1 MTRTSSRF
9 QLLAATT
16 VVATLILIAIGAIVR
31 TTGSGL
37 GCPDW
42 PLCHGQWHP
51 PLEKT
56 AIIEY
61 THRTAAAVVGVLI
74 LATVFVGLRHYRGDR
89 ALRWLAIASLPL
101 LAFQAWLGKETVER
115 ELPPEVV
122 TLHLATA
129 MILLAVL
136 ALIAGLAYLGN
147 GRSAI
152 GGRERGRALQ
162 VALAGA
168 LVTYLV
174 VLSGAYVVGANAT
187 TACTTWPGC
196 AEAAIPFADGGREQ
210 SIHWLHRFIVVGGLA
225 AVVAVAAALL
235 RLGDAGPM
243 LRRAAWT
250 LVGLYG
256 IQILVGA
263 SNQWTDFSEAAR
275 VAHLAVGS
283 AIWALMVLIAVV
295 ARYRPA
301 ASAEVPVPAT
311 QASASSSGAP
321 ARV

>member
-1 MTRTSSRF
+1 MTRTSSRY

-16 VVATLILIAIGAIVR
+16 VVATLVLIAIGAIVR

-61 THRTAAAVVGVLI
+61 THRTAAAIVGVLI
-74 LATVFVGLRHYRGDR
+74 LATVFIGLHRYRADR
-89 ALRWLAIASLPL
+89 TLRWLAIASLPL

-122 TLHLATA
+122 TFHLATA
-129 MILLAVL
+129 LVLLAVL
-136 ALIAGLAYLGN
+136 ALIAGFAFLG
-147 GRSAI
+147 GDRAVI
-152 GGRERGRALQ
+152 GGAERGRALQ
-162 VALAGA
+162 ITLAGA
-168 LVTYLV
+168 IVTYV
-174 VLSGAYVVGANAT
+174 VLLSGAYVVGANAT

-196 AEAAIPFADGGREQ
+196 AEATIPFADGEREQ
-210 SIHWLHRFIVVGGLA
+210 SIHWLHRFIVVGGLG
-225 AVVAVAAALL
+225 AVAAVTAAIL
-235 RLGDAGPM
+235 RLSHAGPM
-243 LRRAAWT
+243 LRRGAWA
-250 LVGLYG
+250 LVGLYL
-256 IQILVGA
+256 IQIVVGA

-283 AIWALMVLIAVV
+283 AIWALMVLIAVT

-301 ASAEVPVPAT
+301 GTHETHVTAAQPSAAG
-311 QASASSSGAP
+311 SGAP